1 MEGFKITEADVESQ
15 FITPAIEKAG
25 WDKATQIHRQH
36 YFTDNPVIVR
46 GNVTT
51 RGQGKRADYLLSYKN
66 HYPLAVV
73 EAKVNSKGVGA
84 GIQQAIDYA
93 RILDVPFA
101 YSSNGEGFLEHDM
114 TSGKE
119 NRLKLE
125 EFPSPETLWG
135 RYLKSKNVTPEQEKV
150 INTPY
155 YYAFGE
161 KSPRY
166 YQRIA
171 INRAVDAVARGQKRI
186 LLVMATGTGKTYTA
200 FQIIHRLRES
210 KLKKKILFLA
220 DRNILV
226 DQTMSQDFHPF
237 QGKMWKVENRTID
250 TAYEVYLALYQ
261 QLAENE
267 TTAPLR
273 ALSRDFFDLIIV
285 DECHRGSAKDDSSWR
300 GILDYFESATQIGMT
315 ATPKETSDVSTTSY
329 FGEPIYTYSLKQG
342 IDDGFLAPYKVI
354 RVSLD
359 KDLEWW
365 RPTAGQ
371 EDDNGLEIEDREYN
385 TKDFDRTII
394 LPKRVKVVAERIT
407 RFLKETDRFAKTIVF
422 CVDTDHAER
431 MREALVNEN
440 SDLVK
445 QDARYIMRITGD
457 DTEGKAQ
464 LDNFISVDSTYPV
477 VVTTSELL
485 TTGVDCKTCRLIVLD
500 KSIQSKTE
508 FKQII
513 GRGTRL
519 RPDKGKEYFTIMDFR
534 NASRHFADPA
544 FDGEPISV
552 QIITDGGPIVKPRK
566 PPTPPP
572 TPGGGGKPPTERKKY
587 WVGDVEV
594 TILNERVQYYDH
606 DGKLTTESI
615 TDYSKRNIL
624 GEYATLDV
632 FLQTWNSDR
641 KKKAIVD
648 ELRERGVFLEALREE
663 AGNRDLDDFDLIC
676 HIAYDQPPLTKAE
689 RAKNVQKRGYF
700 NKYSGLARQVLDA
713 LLEKYMDEGI
723 QEMENIQILLVNP
736 FSKLGTPQEI
746 TKAFGGKDQYEQAV
760 RELQRELYV
769 A

>member
-15 FITPAIEKAG
+15 FITPALERAG
-25 WDKATQIHRQH
+25 WDKATQIHQQY
-36 YFTDNPVIVR
+36 YFTDKPVIVR

-66 HYPLAVV
+66 HYPLAII
-73 EAKVNSKGVGA
+73 EAKGNDKDVSF
-84 GIQQAIDYA
+84 GIQQALDYA

-101 YSSNGEGFLEHDM
+101 YSSNGAGFLEHDM

-119 NRLKLE
+119 SRLKLE
-125 EFPSPETLWG
+125 EFPSPETLWE
-135 RYLKSKNVTPEQEKV
+135 RYLKSKGVTPEQEKV
-150 INTPY
+150 INAHY
-155 YYAFGE
+155 YYATGE

-210 KLKKKILFLA
+210 GLKKKILFLA

-237 QGKMWKVENRTID
+237 HKIMTKVEDREID
-250 TAYEVYLALYQ
+250 TSYEVYLALYQ

-354 RVSLD
+354 RVLLD
-359 KDLEWW
+359 IDAVGF
-365 RPTAGQ
+365 RPSKGQ
-371 EDDNGLEIEDREYN
+371 RDDNGLEIEDREYN
-385 TKDFDRTII
+385 TKDYDRTLI
-394 LPKRVKVVAERIT
+394 LTERDKVVAERIT

-422 CVDTDHAER
+422 CVDTDHALR

-440 SDLVK
+440 RDLVK
-445 QDARYIMRITGD
+445 QDTRYIMRITGD

-477 VVTTSELL
+477 VATTSELL

-500 KSIQSKTE
+500 KNIQSLTE

-534 NASRHFADPA
+534 GACRIFADPA

-572 TPGGGGKPPTERKKY
+572 TPGGEGKPPTERKKY
-587 WVGDVEV
+587 WVSGVEV
-594 TILNERVQYYDH
+594 TILNERVLCYDH

-624 GEYATLDV
+624 GEYATLDA